1 MDQTSGD
8 DSALVVVDRLQDHQ
22 VVTVDEVVQ
31 PLLIIDPRASLPA
44 ARPIREL
51 LFPQR
56 LTNHREW
63 TMRWPGSSP
72 QFTAPGYV

>member
-1 MDQTSGD
+1 MPHVDLETVRLRSGTGMDQTLVG
-8 DSALVVVDRLQDHQ
+8 DSALVAVARLQDHQ

-31 PLLIIDPRASLPA
+31 PVLIIDPGASLPA

-56 LTNHREW
+56 LTNHRE
-63 TMRWPGSSP
+63 
-72 QFTAPGYV
+72 